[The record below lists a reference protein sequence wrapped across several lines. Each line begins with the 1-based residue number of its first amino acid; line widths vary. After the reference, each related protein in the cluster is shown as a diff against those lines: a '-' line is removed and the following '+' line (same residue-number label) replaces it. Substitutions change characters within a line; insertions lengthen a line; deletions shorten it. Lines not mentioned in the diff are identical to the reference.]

1 MQESKQFVSIENVDM
16 KLLGLLH
23 ALTLILNPILQL
35 AVCAVLALPVTDT
48 DLATGEEGGKA
59 WI

>member
-1 MQESKQFVSIENVDM
+1 MLF
-16 KLLGLLH
+16 LLSRGLE
-23 ALTLILNPILQL
+23 TCT
-35 AVCAVLALPVTDT
+35 CAVLALTVTDT